1 MIADAKRKEKDAKKE
16 AKDVEAHQ
24 KATAKKATAEQ
35 KAAAKQEKIEQKM
48 TAKKPTKNATP
59 NSREQ
64 ITHQPKDS
72 VDDDDQVQSSIICA
86 FTSMINKK

>member
-1 MIADAKRKEKDAKKE
+1 
-16 AKDVEAHQ
+16 
-24 KATAKKATAEQ
+24 
-35 KAAAKQEKIEQKM
+35 M

-64 ITHQPKDS
+64 ITHQPKES
-72 VDDDDQVQSSIICA
+72 VDDDEQVQSSIIRA